1 MDPASGRPDERR
13 IAGRYRLESVLGRG
27 GMGVVWAARDELL
40 GRPVAVKEVLTAPGL
55 TEEQVTQA
63 RQRTLH
69 EARTAARLS
78 SPAAVLV
85 YDVVE
90 EGGEPWVVME
100 RLPSRTLA
108 DELAQRGPLPTAEVA
123 TLGLRL
129 LDALDAAHTAGVMH
143 RDVKP
148 ANVMFRGA
156 PEMSNAI
163 LTDFGIARL
172 LGDPATTATGTLIGS
187 PAFVAPERAR
197 GDSASPASDLWSLGV
212 TLWIA
217 AEGVSPFSREGT
229 LQTLTAVLTA
239 DPPPLQH
246 AGPLAPVL
254 TGLLEKDPAHRLD
267 SRRVRSLLERV
278 AGSRSAAAD
287 VGQTATLPVPA
298 VAAEPAEPVRSAAP
312 APDRT
317 HQPAHDRP
325 AEPVSVPVDVPVR
338 TAPRRSRRVPLA
350 AVLAGLL
357 VLGLGTAGALLLGD
371 RTPGTD
377 AAGSGASAT
386 TRATTDPTSG
396 TASRTSTGSTTTSSS
411 RTSSPTSSRTST
423 SSSTSSPT
431 SEPSTTTDR
440 SPTSSRTSSSSS
452 SASDDAAGPVPAGMR
467 RYSDRSGFSVA
478 VPEDWRAERGSQG
491 VYLRDPDSSAYLLV
505 ATTDQPKADPVAD
518 WRSQERSVSRRL
530 SNYRLIGIRPVTI
543 RGWRGADWEFTHG
556 QATHVLNR
564 NLVTGSDRAYALYW
578 SAPDRTWDRSEAEFE
593 QVTRSF
599 QPSS

>member
-1 MDPASGRPDERR
+1 MLAGGNRTRRTRTDGGEHVESPTGPSGERR
-13 IAGRYRLESVLGRG
+13 LAGRYRLESVLGRG
-27 GMGVVWAARDELL
+27 GMGVVWAAQDELL
-40 GRPVAVKEVLTAPGL
+40 GRPVAVKEVLSAPGL
-55 TEEQVTQA
+55 TQEQVTQA

-90 EGGEPWVVME
+90 EDGEPWVVME

-108 DELAQRGPLPTAEVA
+108 DELTQRGPLPTAEVA

-129 LDALDAAHTAGVMH
+129 LDALDAAHTAGVLH

-246 AGPLAPVL
+246 AGPLEPVL
-254 TGLLEKDPAHRLD
+254 TGLLAKDPAHRLD

-278 AGSRSAAAD
+278 SASHPAAVD
-287 VGQTATLPVPA
+287 VAETATLPVPT
-298 VAAEPAEPVRSAAP
+298 VPTVPAEPGADPVRPTPPAP
-312 APDRT
+312 VPDRT
-317 HQPAHDRP
+317 RQPAHDRP
-325 AEPVSVPVDVPVR
+325 AEPVSVPVDVPADVPVDVLGSAAGGR
-338 TAPRRSRRVPLA
+338 APRRSRRGPLA
-350 AVLAGLL
+350 GVLAGVL
-357 VLGLGTAGALLLGD
+357 VLGLGTAGALMLGD
-371 RTPGTD
+371 RTPGT
-377 AAGSGASAT
+377 
-386 TRATTDPTSG
+386 
-396 TASRTSTGSTTTSSS
+396 
-411 RTSSPTSSRTST
+411 
-423 SSSTSSPT
+423 
-431 SEPSTTTDR
+431 
-440 SPTSSRTSSSSS
+440 
-452 SASDDAAGPVPAGMR
+452 
-467 RYSDRSGFSVA
+467 
-478 VPEDWRAERGSQG
+478 
-491 VYLRDPDSSAYLLV
+491 
-505 ATTDQPKADPVAD
+505 
-518 WRSQERSVSRRL
+518 
-530 SNYRLIGIRPVTI
+530 
-543 RGWRGADWEFTHG
+543 
-556 QATHVLNR
+556 
-564 NLVTGSDRAYALYW
+564 
-578 SAPDRTWDRSEAEFE
+578 
-593 QVTRSF
+593 
-599 QPSS
+599 